1 MMKKSF
7 EDFVKI
13 VVDVK
18 YNNFYDDI
26 FSQFVDKNGTAELL
40 KNNKKK
46 QLKLQA
52 KLKKDDGV
60 ADKDKNKNIN
70 NIINLI

>member
-1 MMKKSF
+1 MKKLCELCMLRCLKPPMMKKSF
-7 EDFVKI
+7 EDFVSI

-26 FSQFVDKNGTAELL
+26 FSKFVDRVGTAELL

-46 QLKLQA
+46 QLKL
-52 KLKKDDGV
+52 
-60 ADKDKNKNIN
+60 
-70 NIINLI
+70 